1 MSASSRDIA
10 ELVRAVQAR
19 VPLDAARLLR
29 VEPIDVVEAVLNELP
44 SRLARS
50 IGSQLPEA
58 LRPASDD
65 EEDTAD
71 KLTELMEPAQLVL
84 DEHTSVAEAIVA
96 LRSHP
101 TPRDIIYVYVLD
113 RRERLCGLVVLRDL
127 LLAEP
132 TQALHQIMLRQ
143 PFSLQSDL
151 PLSDA
156 LKAALGRHYPAY
168 PVVDSDNHLLGI
180 VRGWRLF
187 ERQTVEITAQSGQ
200 MMGVDKEERV
210 FSSLW
215 QSLRSRHG
223 WLQVNL
229 ITAFGATLMVSLF
242 DATIA
247 RFVILAAFLPVLSC
261 LAGNNGCQT
270 LAITVRGLTLG
281 DLDGYPLR
289 RLLMKELAV
298 GALNGLGTGLI
309 GAAAMFVFATFVGF
323 TEAPILA
330 LVMLLAMVGA
340 CVCSSLLGTIVP
352 LTLKRYGIDPATAS
366 SIFVLTVTDILG
378 MGLMLLLATTLL

>member
-1 MSASSRDIA
+1 MSASPRDIA

-29 VEPIDVVEAVLNELP
+29 GEPIEVIEAVLNELP

-50 IGSQLPEA
+50 ITAQLPEP
-58 LRPASDD
+58 LRRLTDL
-65 EEDTAD
+65 EEETPD

-84 DEHTSVAEAIVA
+84 PQHTSVEEAITA

-101 TPRDIIYVYVLD
+101 SPREVIYVYVLD
-113 RRERLCGLVVLRDL
+113 ARERLCGLVVLRDL

-132 TQALHQIMLRQ
+132 TQSLQQLMLRQ
-143 PFSLQSDL
+143 PFALASDL

-156 LKAALGRHYPAY
+156 LKAALGRHYPVY
-168 PVVDSDNHLLGI
+168 PIVDREGHLLGI

-200 MMGVDKEERV
+200 MMGVHKEERV
-210 FSSLW
+210 FSTLW

-229 ITAFGATLMVSLF
+229 ITAFGATLIVSLF

-270 LAITVRGLTLG
+270 LAITVRGITLG
-281 DLDGYPLR
+281 DLDGYPLH
-289 RLLMKELAV
+289 RLLLKELMIGAV
-298 GALNGLGTGLI
+298 NGLGTGVV
-309 GAAAMFVFATFVGF
+309 GAAAMWLFATLAGF
-323 TEAPILA
+323 DEAPLLA
-330 LVMLLAMVGA
+330 LVMLMAMVGA
-340 CVCSSLLGTIVP
+340 CICSSLLGTVVP
-352 LTLKRYGIDPATAS
+352 LTLRRLGADPATAS